1 MRINKDNIN
10 YYAEK
15 LIDEYIDDPFLYAE
29 NDVENDNKRLL
40 MLGYVRGV
48 LDFAKC
54 MKEALKA

>member
-1 MRINKDNIN
+1 MRINEDNIDYN
-10 YYAEK
+10 VQR
-15 LIDEYIDDPFLYAE
+15 LIDEYIDDPFMYAE

-54 MKEALKA
+54 MKEVLKA